1 MRISDSIIERFAV
14 PTEEQREEVE
24 KLLRDQ
30 IEKSGRKIVVLDD
43 DPTGVQTVH
52 DISVYTDWKP
62 ESMCKA
68 FREKNRLFYVL
79 TNSRG
84 LTEEET
90 EKAHREI
97 AASVDGAAKECGMD
111 YFIISR
117 SDSTL
122 RGHYPLETQIL
133 REEYEKRNHCVI
145 DGEIICPF
153 FQEGGRFT
161 IHNIH
166 YVRYG
171 SELVPANETE
181 FARDKTFGYTADT
194 MPGYV
199 EEKTKGA
206 YKAEDV
212 ICIDLEDIRAMN
224 IDKMKNKLLQVS
236 GFQKVVVNAVD
247 YLDLKIFCVA
257 LYQAMEAG
265 KRFMFRTAAAFVKV
279 IGGIPDKSL
288 LGRGEMVRICSGNG
302 GLIVVGSHTDKTTA
316 QLEKLKELQEIAFV
330 ELDVTDAAQE
340 GALEAKVRKCIAEEE
355 EKISGGI
362 TVCCYTTRKEQTA
375 DTGDKEDELK
385 LATKISAAVQ
395 KLVGELSVTPSFIVA
410 KGGITSSDIGTKA
423 LKVRRADV
431 MGQIQPGIPVW
442 KTGRESRFPDIPY
455 VIFPGNVGE
464 DDTLRKV
471 ADILMEG

>member
-1 MRISDSIIERFAV
+1 MRISDSIIEGFAV

-68 FREKNRLFYVL
+68 FREKNRLFYIL

-181 FARDKTFGYTADT
+181 FAKDKTFGYTADT
-194 MPGYV
+194 MSGYV

-224 IDKMKNKLLQVS
+224 IDKMKSKLLQVS
-236 GFQKVVVNAVD
+236 GFQKVVVNAAD

-395 KLVGELSVTPSFIVA
+395 RLVGELSVTPSFIVA

>member
-1 MRISDSIIERFAV
+1 M
-14 PTEEQREEVE
+14 
-24 KLLRDQ
+24 
-30 IEKSGRKIVVLDD
+30 
-43 DPTGVQTVH
+43 
-52 DISVYTDWKP
+52 
-62 ESMCKA
+62 
-68 FREKNRLFYVL
+68 
-79 TNSRG
+79 
-84 LTEEET
+84 
-90 EKAHREI
+90 
-97 AASVDGAAKECGMD
+97 
-111 YFIISR
+111 
-117 SDSTL
+117 
-122 RGHYPLETQIL
+122 
-133 REEYEKRNHCVI
+133 
-145 DGEIICPF
+145 
-153 FQEGGRFT
+153 
-161 IHNIH
+161 
-166 YVRYG
+166 
-171 SELVPANETE
+171 
-181 FARDKTFGYTADT
+181 
-194 MPGYV
+194 V

-206 YKAEDV
+206 YKAKDV

-224 IDKMKNKLLQVS
+224 IDKMKSKLLQVS
-236 GFQKVVVNAVD
+236 GFQKVVVNAAD

-395 KLVGELSVTPSFIVA
+395 RLVGELSVTPSFIVA

>member
-1 MRISDSIIERFAV
+1 
-14 PTEEQREEVE
+14 
-24 KLLRDQ
+24 
-30 IEKSGRKIVVLDD
+30 
-43 DPTGVQTVH
+43 
-52 DISVYTDWKP
+52 
-62 ESMCKA
+62 
-68 FREKNRLFYVL
+68 
-79 TNSRG
+79 
-84 LTEEET
+84 
-90 EKAHREI
+90 
-97 AASVDGAAKECGMD
+97 
-111 YFIISR
+111 
-117 SDSTL
+117 
-122 RGHYPLETQIL
+122 
-133 REEYEKRNHCVI
+133 
-145 DGEIICPF
+145 
-153 FQEGGRFT
+153 
-161 IHNIH
+161 
-166 YVRYG
+166 
-171 SELVPANETE
+171 
-181 FARDKTFGYTADT
+181 
-194 MPGYV
+194 
-199 EEKTKGA
+199 
-206 YKAEDV
+206 
-212 ICIDLEDIRAMN
+212 
-224 IDKMKNKLLQVS
+224 
-236 GFQKVVVNAVD
+236 
-247 YLDLKIFCVA
+247 
-257 LYQAMEAG
+257 
-265 KRFMFRTAAAFVKV
+265 
-279 IGGIPDKSL
+279 
-288 LGRGEMVRICSGNG
+288 MVRICSGNG

-395 KLVGELSVTPSFIVA
+395 RLVGELSVTPSFIVA